1 MLTQSVS
8 IDTWGTAQF
17 DVYTLNG
24 AVKLYSVITPSA
36 INGINHTLH
45 QKDLLVLISTDYKNL
60 YVYKLGNTSSVFVA
74 TIPSGV
80 NHQFNVQFA
89 SNGDLYWFGYGS
101 VEYAKDSLSNP
112 RYYKFRVAKYD
123 SETESY
129 AFIYT
134 IKDWSLQEFG
144 FYTSVGQYNSLYYN
158 SKENSLLL
166 FPTGYRTESYTQP
179 TNAIFPSG
187 MVGLIK
193 YYVSSNT
200 FGYTNEA
207 DLYSGGTGPVL
218 NYNQGSCV
226 FNSVS
231 LANRGNFYNSLTN
244 TLVLNSTISN
254 YGAVA
259 INPDEVILLDATTLS
274 IKWMGK
280 PALFFTMQNE
290 VDNGTI
296 VYLTEVSNSYK
307 VLNYKS
313 VGVFDQTFNKTSE
326 SLLPIAQF
334 SSGLGSFD
342 PFSELVSYKV
352 PNGFAIADSAGNH
365 ISLQLTNVGGN
376 NHEIIFFN
384 KLGVSYSNRIEP
396 STLLTTDISNVSAK
410 LLQFKVGK
418 APKGVTQSFNCTIG
432 SSVYS
437 STSGLWEYSDDGMA
451 TFKPLGKGKGK
462 VTNGIHGADGV
473 LCDETQPNVYVQF
486 TVASMPTGNV
496 LIDFSSEAI

>member
-1 MLTQSVS
+1 LLTQSVS

-24 AVKLYSVITPSA
+24 AVKLYSIITPSA
-36 INGINHTLH
+36 INGINHTLFS
-45 QKDLLVLISTDYKNL
+45 KDLIVFESVDFANL
-60 YVYKLGNTSSVFVA
+60 YVYRLDNTNA
-74 TIPSGV
+74 ALLMIIPSLMSY
-80 NHQFNVQFA
+80 QFNMQFT
-89 SNGDLYWFGYGS
+89 SNGDLYWFGYGNTAS
-101 VEYAKDSLSNP
+101 KDSLGNL
-112 RYYKFRVAKYD
+112 RYYKLRVAKYD

-129 AFIYT
+129 SSVIT
-134 IKDWSLQEFG
+134 LKEWSFQELG
-144 FYTSVGQYNSLYYN
+144 FSHSNGHYNALYYN
-158 SKENSLLL
+158 SKENSLILI
-166 FPTGYRTESYTQP
+166 PTGWRVASFTQP
-179 TNAIFPSG
+179 ANAIFSSG

-193 YYVSSNT
+193 YYVSSDA
-200 FGYTNEA
+200 FSYTNEA
-207 DLYSGGTGPVL
+207 DLYSGGTGPSL

-226 FNSVS
+226 FNHVS

-244 TLVLNSTISN
+244 TLVLNSTMSN
-254 YGAVA
+254 YNNTS

-326 SLLPIAQF
+326 SLLPVAQF

-365 ISLQLTNVGGN
+365 ISLQLTNVGGD

-418 APKGVTQSFNCTIG
+418 APKGVTQSFNCAIG